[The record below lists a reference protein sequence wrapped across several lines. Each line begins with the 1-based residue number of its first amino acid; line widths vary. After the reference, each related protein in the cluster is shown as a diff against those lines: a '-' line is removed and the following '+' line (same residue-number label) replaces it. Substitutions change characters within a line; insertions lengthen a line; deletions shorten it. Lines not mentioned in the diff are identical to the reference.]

1 MEMDGF
7 SDRLI
12 GGLMVS
18 LPGIEPSAFS
28 SALTGG
34 WSACMQMKCRHA
46 NEPRGS
52 AQILTGDGE
61 EKRKIFFLI
70 FDWIFFFYLKT
81 KLRRRS
87 GNNTHTHTQNE
98 ENGIRWTHFLLS
110 TNPSVEIIENATDF
124 VVQDADSGKTK
135 MAALDCN
142 NMRLLLGEF
151 DEKMGDV
158 FLFYYKSM
166 IWKMMAKWFLKFR
179 QEKTVLI

>member
-1 MEMDGF
+1 M
-7 SDRLI
+7 
-12 GGLMVS
+12 
-18 LPGIEPSAFS
+18 
-28 SALTGG
+28 
-34 WSACMQMKCRHA
+34 
-46 NEPRGS
+46 
-52 AQILTGDGE
+52 
-61 EKRKIFFLI
+61 
-70 FDWIFFFYLKT
+70 KT

-87 GNNTHTHTQNE
+87 GNNTHTHTQKNE

-158 FLFYYKSM
+158 FLFDYKSM

>member
-1 MEMDGF
+1 MGASDVARSLNSFRDPTAMEMDGF

-70 FDWIFFFYLKT
+70 FDWIFFFYLRT

-87 GNNTHTHTQNE
+87 GNNTHTHT
-98 ENGIRWTHFLLS
+98 H
-110 TNPSVEIIENATDF
+110 
-124 VVQDADSGKTK
+124 TK
-135 MAALDCN
+135 MK
-142 NMRLLLGEF
+142 
-151 DEKMGDV
+151 KMESDG
-158 FLFYYKSM
+158 LIFYYRLTRASK
-166 IWKMMAKWFLKFR
+166 
-179 QEKTVLI
+179 

>member
-1 MEMDGF
+1 M
-7 SDRLI
+7 I
-12 GGLMVS
+12 G
-18 LPGIEPSAFS
+18 
-28 SALTGG
+28 
-34 WSACMQMKCRHA
+34 
-46 NEPRGS
+46 
-52 AQILTGDGE
+52 
-61 EKRKIFFLI
+61 FFLLFENEI
-70 FDWIFFFYLKT
+70 EK
-81 KLRRRS
+81 KV
-87 GNNTHTHTQNE
+87 GKQHTHTHKNE

-158 FLFYYKSM
+158 FLFDYKSM